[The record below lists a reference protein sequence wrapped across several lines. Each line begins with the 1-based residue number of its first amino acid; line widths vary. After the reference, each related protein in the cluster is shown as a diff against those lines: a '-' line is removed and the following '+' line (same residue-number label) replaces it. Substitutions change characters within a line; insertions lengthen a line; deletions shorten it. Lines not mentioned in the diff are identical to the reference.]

1 MTKFELT
8 SPAKEHL
15 PLFVN
20 DTERVE
26 ALTTAWASQG
36 TWGVPH
42 EDPLVPGGSG
52 RRQDTRRRHSPN
64 LATGRAVARAGK
76 SCFS

>member
-8 SPAKEHL
+8 SPAKEHF

-20 DTERVE
+20 DTERLE
-26 ALTTAWASQG
+26 ALTTARASQG
-36 TWGVPH
+36 IWGAPH
-42 EDPLVPGGSG
+42 KDPLVPGGSG
-52 RRQDTRRRHSPN
+52 RRQETRRRHSPS
-64 LATGRAVARAGK
+64 LATGHAVAGAGK

>member
-20 DTERVE
+20 DTERLE
-26 ALTTAWASQG
+26 ALTTVRASQG
-36 TWGVPH
+36 IWGVPH
-42 EDPLVPGGSG
+42 EDLLVPSGSG
-52 RRQDTRRRHSPN
+52 RWQETRRRHSPN
-64 LATGRAVARAGK
+64 LATGRAVAGAGK